1 MKAGKVTAISDELV
15 DQALRDHWDQIA
27 FTAYD
32 QFLKAGR
39 GWVLLEQDR
48 ESDEGIR
55 IGYAVFNGNEPNFDP
70 ALVRMVQEYDPDLE
84 LVLQYMRGDREIRQ
98 MRLRPGPHSPFPR
111 KSWIIGILNKN
122 DPEGDKLL
130 DIFFMK

>member
-70 ALVRMVQEYDPDLE
+70 ALVRMVREYDPDRE
-84 LVLQYMRGDREIRQ
+84 FVLQYMREDRNIRQ
-98 MRLRPGPHSPFPR
+98 MRLQAGLSALFPR
-111 KSWIIGILNKN
+111 KAWIIGILSKN
-122 DPEGDKLL
+122 DPEADKLL
-130 DIFFMK
+130 DVFFMK